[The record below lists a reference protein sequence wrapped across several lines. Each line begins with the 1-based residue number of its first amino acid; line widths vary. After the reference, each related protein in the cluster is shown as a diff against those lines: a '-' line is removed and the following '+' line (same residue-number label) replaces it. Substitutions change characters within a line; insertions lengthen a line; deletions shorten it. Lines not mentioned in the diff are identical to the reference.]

1 MNSLIFTVKVTIIG
15 KLINKWSD
23 KEGNEHSSPILNYQ
37 QNNGQHI
44 GQLRVAEELFAQVE
58 AGKEYLFD
66 GEYGVGKNGGYIRV
80 TGISN
85 TTKGV

>member
-1 MNSLIFTVKVTIIG
+1 MNEINFIVKATIIG
-15 KLINKWSD
+15 KVINKWTD
-23 KEGNEHSSPILNYQ
+23 KEGTEHSSSILNYQ

-58 AGKEYLFD
+58 IGKEYFFD